1 MDISGKRMIGKGL
14 TIGRSV
20 VELQDLVLDY
30 LENNSGDVDNKTVEK
45 IIPIHK
51 TEKNKRSGF
60 NISGQGY
67 DLSYNLWRTKF
78 DKCALNACC
87 WKTRTEN

>member
-1 MDISGKRMIGKGL
+1 MTASDTFLSLNYDFEKL
-14 TIGRSV
+14 
-20 VELQDLVLDY
+20 LDY

-51 TEKNKRSGF
+51 AEKHKRSGF
-60 NISGQGY
+60 NSSGQGY
-67 DLSYNLWRTKF
+67 DLNYNLWRLKF

-87 WKTRTEN
+87 WKTSTES

>member
-1 MDISGKRMIGKGL
+1 MIGKGV

-20 VELQDLVLDY
+20 VELQDLFLDY

-51 TEKNKRSGF
+51 TERNKRSGF
-60 NISGQGY
+60 NSSGQGY
-67 DLSYNLWRTKF
+67 DLNYNLWRLKF